1 MKCGRQRSDNK
12 GGGQGRQKPQVVGE
26 VTESSSEGS
35 GARGQESTWA
45 HVRACGVWQEEE
57 RGEGDADDASPAS
70 RVRRR
75 YERMFK
81 ERQDGAGD
89 SQSPTA
95 GSRGDPQGPAG
106 PAVPRTAFVGSIS
119 SVFAKHLGSV
129 APPPAPAPLQ

>member
-1 MKCGRQRSDNK
+1 M
-12 GGGQGRQKPQVVGE
+12 E
-26 VTESSSEGS
+26 L
-35 GARGQESTWA
+35 
-45 HVRACGVWQEEE
+45 WQEEE

-89 SQSPTA
+89 SHSPTA

-106 PAVPRTAFVGSIS
+106 PMVPRTAFVGSIS
-119 SVFAKHLGSV
+119 SVFAKHLGCVAMPYPLNDLVALLSGELHEVQKVRVPFSTSV
-129 APPPAPAPLQ
+129 